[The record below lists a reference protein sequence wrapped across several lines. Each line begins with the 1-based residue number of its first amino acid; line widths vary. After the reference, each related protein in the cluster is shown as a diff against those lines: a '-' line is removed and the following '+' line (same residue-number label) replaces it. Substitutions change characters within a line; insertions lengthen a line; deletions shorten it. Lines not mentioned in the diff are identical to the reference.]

1 MGYLL
6 PIATPP
12 LGAAADP
19 SAVASTFFSGTP
31 RRTSHLRLPLRPGRG
46 VADTQAVIV
55 VALFALG
62 LLSVPLAGGKLGRVA
77 DLRLRRWPVLILALV
92 VQVVALKAPLS
103 IDVAA
108 AFNLSSYALGVWYL
122 AGNLHIPGM
131 WIVAVGSGTNILALI
146 ANRGVMPATEGALA
160 TAGLPAT
167 TGGGFVNSTA
177 LPDARIQFFGDIFA
191 LPDSFPLH
199 NVFSIGDIFIVIGA
213 LIAVHRICGS
223 RLVPTGSS
231 DFREL
236 RRNRSFVSLWL
247 AQGVSS
253 MGDWVYTIAVAASL
267 AGREANPATFATMLI
282 AQVGPAALM
291 GAVGGPL
298 VDRLPRKGVMVM
310 SDLLRGLAVASLFL
324 FGAPT
329 IPHLYAVAVA
339 LGVLGALAQP
349 ALHASLPNV
358 VDSQHLVAANA
369 LVSAT
374 FNGAVMVG
382 PMLGGILVARLGFAP
397 AIFVNGVTFIGSA
410 LLVAR
415 VHLPPR
421 PPCDEDWHPVT
432 ELREGFRYMG
442 TTPIVRSV
450 IAVMGVVM
458 LAAAVKSPIEPLFV
472 LRVLHARPEMLGF
485 IGGAWGI
492 GMVVGSMLAPG
503 AARKWRREN
512 LLWAGV
518 AIVGM
523 SVVVAAQVG
532 AVVALLALW
541 LLAGAGNAIGTV
553 CYESLLQE
561 RTPDELRGRVF
572 AASEAVLDT
581 AFLGGVALAAW
592 MGSSMGARNAITAA
606 GSLFLLA
613 ALLSRV
619 LLTERASVALLRVH
633 EADEGSVVR
642 EAMDV
647 LANAGGDEGAGHGG
661 GVGGVRSDQA
671 VGQVPQGMPLRE
683 RLGIGDIQ
691 SGAADPALLQRAHEI
706 GSDDVFA
713 TRHVDKPRMRLHGPQ
728 LGLADDAFGGGGE
741 GEGEHDEV
749 GAGQRLVEPVGAVQ
763 ACPTCE
769 WLGLAPDDC
778 CLNVERPEEA
788 QQGLG
793 DAAAAQDGDPTA
805 DERAAAVAAPGPGGR
820 PLVEVP

>member
-1 MGYLL
+1 M
-6 PIATPP
+6 
-12 LGAAADP
+12 
-19 SAVASTFFSGTP
+19 
-31 RRTSHLRLPLRPGRG
+31 
-46 VADTQAVIV
+46 IV

-77 DLRLRRWPVLILALV
+77 DLRLRRWPVLLLALA
-92 VQVVALKAPLS
+92 VQLIALKAPLPVD
-103 IDVAA
+103 IAA
-108 AFNLSSYALGVWYL
+108 GLNLSSYALGVWYL

-167 TGGGFVNSTA
+167 AGGGFVNSTE

-191 LPDSFPLH
+191 LPESFPLH
-199 NVFSIGDIFIVIGA
+199 NVFSIGDIFIVLGA

-267 AGREANPATFATMLI
+267 AGRDANPATFATMLV

-298 VDRLPRKGVMVM
+298 VDRLPRKGVMMM

-324 FGAPT
+324 FGTPT

-358 VDSQHLVAANA
+358 VHQDQLVAANG
-369 LVSAT
+369 LVAAT

-382 PMLGGILVARLGFAP
+382 PMLGGILVSRLGFAP
-397 AIFVNGVTFIGSA
+397 AIFINGLSFIGSA

-415 VHLPPR
+415 VHLPPQ
-421 PPCDEDWHPVT
+421 PPCDDDWHPVA

-442 TTPIVRSV
+442 TTPIVRAV
-450 IAVMGVVM
+450 IVVMGIVM

-492 GMVVGSMLAPG
+492 GMVVGSVLAPG

-518 AIVGM
+518 AIVGV
-523 SVVVAAQVG
+523 SVVAAAQVG
-532 AVVALLALW
+532 AVMVLLVLW

-581 AFLGGVALAAW
+581 AFLGGVGLAAW
-592 MGSSMGARNAITAA
+592 MGSSLGARNAITVA

-619 LLTERASVALLRVH
+619 LLTERASITVFRVH
-633 EADEGSVVR
+633 QPDEGSVVR
-642 EAMDV
+642 EALDV
-647 LANAGGDEGAGHGG
+647 LAHAGSDEGAGHLG
-661 GVGGVRSDQA
+661 GVGSVRGEQA
-671 VGQVPQGMPLRE
+671 VGQFPERVPLRE

-691 SGAADPALLQRAHEI
+691 SGAADPALVQRAHEI

-713 TRHVDKPRMRLHGPQ
+713 TRHVDKPRMRFHGPQ
-728 LGLADDAFGGGGE
+728 LGLADDAFGLGGE
-741 GEGEHDEV
+741 GESEHDEV
-749 GAGQRLVEPVGAVQ
+749 GPGEDVVQPVRRDH

-769 WLGLAPDDC
+769 WLGLSPDDC
-778 CLNVERPEEA
+778 CLNVEGGEQA
-788 QQGLG
+788 QQRFG
-793 DAAAAQDGDPTA
+793 DAAAAQDGD
-805 DERAAAVAAPGPGGR
+805 AATQKGAPAVAAPGTGDR